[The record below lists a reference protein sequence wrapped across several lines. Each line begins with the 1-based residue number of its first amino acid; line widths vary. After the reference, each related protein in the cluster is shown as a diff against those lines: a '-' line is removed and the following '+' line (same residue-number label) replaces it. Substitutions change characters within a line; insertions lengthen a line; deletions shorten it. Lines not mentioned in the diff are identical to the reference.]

1 MPVINNSYNNII
13 ALFVLFFCFL
23 KNYNKLNNQVL

>member
-1 MPVINNSYNNII
+1 MPVINNSDNNII
-13 ALFVLFFCFL
+13 ALYLFFVFK